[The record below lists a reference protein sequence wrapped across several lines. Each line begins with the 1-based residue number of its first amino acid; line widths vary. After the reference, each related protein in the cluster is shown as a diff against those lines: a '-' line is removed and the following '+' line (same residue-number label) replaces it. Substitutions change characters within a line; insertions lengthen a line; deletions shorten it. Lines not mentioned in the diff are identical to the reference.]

1 MLEALLHY
9 NPLNVVLLARGKY
22 DCLYLHRLFQN
33 WCTGSCKGWLSLGSG
48 TQWLGHREGREVFVD
63 MEAHYMVKNKTKL
76 KKKLSLGYSVTP
88 EPTMSSNVLRHHLEV
103 LHNNH
108 ITVLLSALFVK
119 LLQASIFPSRKWGAV
134 EVVKG
139 STTWG
144 RFEA

>member
-1 MLEALLHY
+1 
-9 NPLNVVLLARGKY
+9 
-22 DCLYLHRLFQN
+22 
-33 WCTGSCKGWLSLGSG
+33 
-48 TQWLGHREGREVFVD
+48 

-139 STTWG
+139 SISVTVSSLPLSH
-144 RFEA
+144 